1 MSHFGRPATF
11 GPMNKLAETGERS
24 TSVLSTDLAASP
36 VVRARG
42 KKKRGS
48 AATIVPTP
56 SATTIVPTPSAAI
69 IVPTPSATTDFES
82 RIEELSKERE
92 AWILALKEREAWI
105 LALKERDEQT
115 RNEYATLQQ
124 HNELLQK
131 HNALQLQH
139 NTLQSNFNDLEPI
152 IVRLHRRVILDE
164 ANFKMF
170 ERNNALA
177 KTYRPGCDLKELL
190 SRIKQNDP
198 HASDLSASSLCMIL
212 DRKEY
217 LRVQG
222 NYAAH
227 SASDV
232 EKKVAIESKV
242 DRLSRKTRKDLGHVY
257 QYTLRS
263 DS

>member
-139 NTLQSNFNDLEPI
+139 NTLQI
-152 IVRLHRRVILDE
+152 ILDE

>member
-48 AATIVPTP
+48 A
-56 SATTIVPTPSAAI
+56 TTIVPTPSAAT
-69 IVPTPSATTDFES
+69 IVPTPSTTTDFES

-115 RNEYATLQQ
+115 RNEYAMLQQ

-139 NTLQSNFNDLEPI
+139 NTLQSNFNDLEPV
-152 IVRLHRRVILDE
+152 IVRLHR
-164 ANFKMF
+164 
-170 ERNNALA
+170 
-177 KTYRPGCDLKELL
+177 
-190 SRIKQNDP
+190 
-198 HASDLSASSLCMIL
+198 
-212 DRKEY
+212 
-217 LRVQG
+217 
-222 NYAAH
+222 
-227 SASDV
+227 
-232 EKKVAIESKV
+232 
-242 DRLSRKTRKDLGHVY
+242 
-257 QYTLRS
+257 
-263 DS
+263 